1 MPTGGKN
8 KWQKVLSSRWFL
20 LVLLVIAIFVA
31 VAYGRAYYRDYQ
43 VRQEIERMQNE
54 VKKLEAKKIETMEIL
69 KYVKSSNFIEEK
81 ARTEMVIL
89 DRNRLLQNCGGILE
103 PALQY
108 RNFSGLAEQVRI
120 IRRHGDGVF
129 DALSRLR
136 IEPRFPVDAR
146 EKNHRIRPR
155 GPLGAQRVNG
165 QPRFCIA
172 PGMEMLIRCNHAF
185 RRTRA
190 GADKRTQQETA

>member
-8 KWQKVLSSRWFL
+8 KWQKVLGSRWFL

-81 ARTEMVIL
+81 ARTEMNMIKPGEQMAIIASSTEIGRSATTETKTYEQDL
-89 DRNRLLQNCGGILE
+89 PNPTKWWRFFFGG
-103 PALQY
+103 
-108 RNFSGLAEQVRI
+108 
-120 IRRHGDGVF
+120 
-129 DALSRLR
+129 LR
-136 IEPRFPVDAR
+136 
-146 EKNHRIRPR
+146 
-155 GPLGAQRVNG
+155 
-165 QPRFCIA
+165 
-172 PGMEMLIRCNHAF
+172 
-185 RRTRA
+185 
-190 GADKRTQQETA
+190 AD